1 MSAGRGF
8 DPRFMQELKAKNNI
22 VEVIGGYA
30 ALDRKGNTHW
40 ACCPF
45 HHERTPSFAVN
56 EAEGFYHCFGC
67 GVSGDVVKF
76 VQEIES
82 TDFIGAVR
90 ILAARAKM
98 SVPESNFDTE
108 KAAEMRKKRDRLT
121 KILLDTAKF
130 YLGNLYSGDS
140 RADAHLEYIANR
152 KLLPTTVKKFG
163 LGASLDF
170 RSLPDYLAE
179 KGYFKQDIL
188 DSGVAILSEKT
199 GQLIDAQAE
208 RLIFPIINAMDEVI
222 GFGGRFLGKTD
233 FAKYKN
239 TKDSL
244 LFNKR
249 NTLYN
254 INLLKKLK
262 REQRVNDIII
272 VEGYMDT
279 ISLYQAGFKNVVASM
294 GTALTKEQAR
304 LMKRYAEN
312 VFISYD
318 GDFAGQKNT
327 VRGLEILADE
337 NLHVKVVPLPEGL
350 DPDDVVKQGAG
361 EYQKCLDAAMP
372 LVDFKIHFVE
382 RKYDLSKTEEKRR
395 FVAEALQIVR
405 EEPSASVREELLKK
419 LREKTGVSYQA
430 LERDLLALPV
440 EWQEEAAQPTAKI
453 AEATAGV
460 DKSGKAARFVL
471 AAKLFSMPYAK
482 DFDLLK
488 IEFENE
494 VHEEIARYILSCE
507 EAGERPRPS
516 ALFEIL
522 DENCP
527 EFNEILDLNY
537 EDKLTGN
544 VAARFFADCVNTLEV
559 EMTEKK
565 IIVLNELYAQETD
578 GERRKEIARQIAG
591 LAIQKKKR
599 KK

>member
-1 MSAGRGF
+1 MSRGF
-8 DPRFMQELKAKNNI
+8 DPRFMQELKAKNN
-22 VEVIGGYA
+22 VAEVIGSYVS
-30 ALDRKGNTHW
+30 LDRKGNTHW

-98 SVPESNFDTE
+98 AVPESDFDTE
-108 KAAEMRKKRDRLT
+108 KAAEMRKKRDRLA
-121 KILLDTAKF
+121 KILLDSAKF
-130 YLGNLYSGDS
+130 YLGNLYGGDS
-140 RADAHLEYIANR
+140 RADAHLQYIANR
-152 KLLPTTVKKFG
+152 KLSPTTVKKFG

-170 RSLPDYLAE
+170 RSLPDYLAG

-188 DSGVAILSEKT
+188 DSGVVIASTKT

-239 TKDSL
+239 TQDSL

-262 REQRVNDIII
+262 REQPLNEIII

-279 ISLYQAGFKNVVASM
+279 ISLYQAGFRNVVASM

-312 VFISYD
+312 VYISYD

-327 VRGLEILADE
+327 IRGLEILADE
-337 NLHVKVVPLPEGL
+337 NLRVKVVPLPDGQ
-350 DPDDVVKQGAG
+350 DPDDVVKQGAE

-372 LVDFKIHFVE
+372 LVDFKIHYAQ
-382 RKYDLSKTEEKRR
+382 RKYDLNKTEEKRL

-405 EEPSASVREELLKK
+405 AEPSASVREDLLKK
-419 LREKTGVSYQA
+419 LREKTGVSYQS
-430 LERDLLALPV
+430 LERDMLSLPTESV
-440 EWQEEAAQPTAKI
+440 EEPVQPTAKI

-460 DKSGKAARFVL
+460 DKVGKAARFVL
-471 AAKLFSMPYAK
+471 AAKLFAMPYAK

-488 IEFENE
+488 IEFTNE

-507 EAGERPRPS
+507 ENGERPRPS

-527 EFNEILDLNY
+527 EFNQILDLNY
-537 EDKLTGN
+537 EDKLSGA
-544 VAARFFADCVNTLEV
+544 VAERFFADCVRTLET
-559 EMTEKK
+559 EMSEKK
-565 IIVLNELYAQETD
+565 IAVLQELYASETD
-578 GERRKEIARQIAG
+578 GERRKSIAKQILELTAR
-591 LAIQKKKR
+591 KKKA

>member
-1 MSAGRGF
+1 MSRGF
-8 DPRFMQELKAKNNI
+8 DPRFMQELKAKNN
-22 VEVIGGYA
+22 VAEVIGSYVS
-30 ALDRKGNTHW
+30 LDRKGNTHW

-98 SVPESNFDTE
+98 SVPESDFDTE
-108 KAAEMRKKRDRLT
+108 KATEMRKKRDRLA

-140 RADAHLEYIANR
+140 RADAHLQYIASR
-152 KLLPTTVKKFG
+152 KLAPTTVKKFG

-170 RSLPDYLAE
+170 RSLPDYLAG
-179 KGYFKQDIL
+179 KGYQKQDIL
-188 DSGVAILSEKT
+188 DSGVVIASTKT

-222 GFGGRFLGKTD
+222 AFGGRFLGKTD

-239 TKDSL
+239 TQDSL

-262 REQRVNDIII
+262 REQPLNEIII

-279 ISLYQAGFKNVVASM
+279 ISLYQAGFRNVVASM

-327 VRGLEILADE
+327 IRGLEILADE
-337 NLHVKVVPLPEGL
+337 NLRVKVVPLPDGQ
-350 DPDDVVKQGAG
+350 DPDDVVKQGAE

-372 LVDFKIHFVE
+372 LVDFKIHYAE
-382 RKYDLSKTEEKRR
+382 RKYDLKKTEEKRL

-405 EEPSASVREELLKK
+405 AEPSASVREDLLKK

-430 LERDLLALPV
+430 LERDLLALPTESV
-440 EWQEEAAQPTAKI
+440 EEPAQPTAKI

-460 DKSGKAARFVL
+460 DKVGKAARFVL

-482 DFDLLK
+482 DCDLLK

-507 EAGERPRPS
+507 ESGERPRPS

-527 EFNEILDLNY
+527 EFNQILDLNY
-537 EDKLTGN
+537 EDKLSGA
-544 VAARFFADCVNTLEV
+544 VAERFFADCVRTLET
-559 EMTEKK
+559 EMSEKK
-565 IIVLNELYAQETD
+565 ITVLQELYAAETD
-578 GERRKEIARQIAG
+578 GERRKAIAKQILELTAG
-591 LAIQKKKR
+591 KKKG

>member
-1 MSAGRGF
+1 
-8 DPRFMQELKAKNNI
+8 
-22 VEVIGGYA
+22 
-30 ALDRKGNTHW
+30 
-40 ACCPF
+40 
-45 HHERTPSFAVN
+45 
-56 EAEGFYHCFGC
+56 
-67 GVSGDVVKF
+67 
-76 VQEIES
+76 
-82 TDFIGAVR
+82 
-90 ILAARAKM
+90 
-98 SVPESNFDTE
+98 
-108 KAAEMRKKRDRLT
+108 
-121 KILLDTAKF
+121 
-130 YLGNLYSGDS
+130 
-140 RADAHLEYIANR
+140 
-152 KLLPTTVKKFG
+152 
-163 LGASLDF
+163 
-170 RSLPDYLAE
+170 
-179 KGYFKQDIL
+179 
-188 DSGVAILSEKT
+188 
-199 GQLIDAQAE
+199 
-208 RLIFPIINAMDEVI
+208 
-222 GFGGRFLGKTD
+222 
-233 FAKYKN
+233 
-239 TKDSL
+239 
-244 LFNKR
+244 
-249 NTLYN
+249 
-254 INLLKKLK
+254 
-262 REQRVNDIII
+262 
-272 VEGYMDT
+272 MDT
-279 ISLYQAGFKNVVASM
+279 ISLYQAGFRNVVASM

-350 DPDDVVKQGAG
+350 DPDDVVKQGAE

-440 EWQEEAAQPTAKI
+440 ERQEEAAQPTAKI

-565 IIVLNELYAQETD
+565 ITVLNELYAQETD